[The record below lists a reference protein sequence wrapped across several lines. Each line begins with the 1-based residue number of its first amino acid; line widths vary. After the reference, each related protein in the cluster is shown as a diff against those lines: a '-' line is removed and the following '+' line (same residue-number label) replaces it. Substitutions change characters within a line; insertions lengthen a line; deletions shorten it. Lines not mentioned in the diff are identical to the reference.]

1 MSAIESTLKSRE
13 TEETLDIYF
22 YRPCGYVVALMA
34 RWIGLTPNMLTAL
47 GALIGITAGH
57 LFFYND
63 LTINLVGIGLL
74 LFAETIDS
82 ADGQLARMTQNFS
95 KQGRVLD
102 GLGDNLK
109 FISIYLHICARV
121 VVATQ
126 WWWFIPIA
134 VLSGVSHSLQSAI
147 ADYYRTAYLHFVV
160 NPTQNDHESSHSI
173 LQTYNTLSWKNEFWT
188 KLCTRLYLN
197 YTVEQE
203 LLTRSF
209 RALEEKTVQQFGN
222 DIPAWFREAFLGKNK
237 PMIKYYNILT
247 TNTRMIVLILG
258 ILIDLPWIYF
268 AFELIVLNLVLAV
281 VLFYQNIINMSLLTL
296 LHTKHEEPR

>member
-22 YRPCGYVVALMA
+22 YRPCGYVVALAA
-34 RWIGLTPNMLTAL
+34 RWIGLTPNMLTVL

-82 ADGQLARMTQNFS
+82 ADGQLARMTQNLS
-95 KQGRVLD
+95 KQGRILD
-102 GLGDNLK
+102 GLADSLK
-109 FISIYLHICARV
+109 FISIYLHICARI

-126 WWWFIPIA
+126 WWWIILIA
-134 VLSGVSHSLQSAI
+134 VLAGVSHSFQSAI
-147 ADYYRTAYLHFVV
+147 ADYYRTAYLYFVV
-160 NPTQNDHESSHSI
+160 NPAHNDHESSHSI
-173 LQTYNTLSWKNEFWT
+173 LQMYNTLSWKKELWT

-197 YTVEQE
+197 YTVQQE
-203 LLTRSF
+203 SLTRSF
-209 RALEEKTVQQFGN
+209 RALEEKTAQQFGN
-222 DIPAWFREAFLGKNK
+222 DIPAWFREAFRRKNR

-258 ILIDLPWIYF
+258 IFIDLPWIYF
-268 AFELIVLNLVLAV
+268 AFELIVLNLLLAA

-296 LHTKHEEPR
+296 VQTEHGETE